1 MRTCGWKGPVLAVGR
16 ASLPGRSMSSVIL
29 FIASVKDVLHAVAEQ
44 DNSTWAP
51 LSSIDARR
59 SCRVFAI
66 RIDFRKRVAAFFQ
79 MEGCL
84 FDVARVQVPGHL
96 QEQALFRP

>member
-1 MRTCGWKGPVLAVGR
+1 MRTCGWKGPVLAVGC

-66 RIDFRKRVAAFFQ
+66 RIDFRKRVAAFFKW
-79 MEGCL
+79 
-84 FDVARVQVPGHL
+84 RVVCSTW
-96 QEQALFRP
+96 RV